1 MQVTARMTA
10 QDIYDSDADVLV
22 RVIPEGYSDGVIY
35 IAYNNTDG
43 TDYCS
48 KYNCLL
54 KSVILYLHACMYH
67 VLSLA
72 VPGTCTHIAQR
83 YTPLLAEH
91 IESDSSEHVD
101 GTLVTVQWREQD
113 HSDGYIVAVGDYKGQ
128 CTSQRPCLIIK
139 NTVCL

>member
-10 QDIYDSDADVLV
+10 QNIYDSDADVLV

-48 KYNCLL
+48 KYNCSL
-54 KSVILYLHACMYH
+54 KIYACHPVPAHAMYLA
-67 VLSLA
+67 LT
-72 VPGTCTHIAQR
+72 GTCTHIAQR
-83 YTPLLAEH
+83 YTPLSAEH
-91 IESDSSEHVD
+91 IKSDSSEYCVD
-101 GTLVTVQWREQD
+101 GTLVTIQWKQQN
-113 HSDGYIVAVGDYKGQ
+113 HSDGYIVAVGDDQGQ

>member
-22 RVIPEGYSDGVIY
+22 RVIPEGYYDGVIY

-54 KSVILYLHACMYH
+54 KIYACHPVPAHAMYLA
-67 VLSLA
+67 L
-72 VPGTCTHIAQR
+72 PGTCTHIAQM

-91 IESDSSEHVD
+91 IKSHVD

-113 HSDGYIVAVGDYKGQ
+113 HSDGYIVAVGDDKGQ